1 MKKAIMETWKNFL
14 KEDDWSLS
22 SVGDDEHFGE
32 PEDEQLA
39 ALEGLQNAI
48 TNCMDAGIPK
58 EDVVATIMIWA
69 DNN

>member
-1 MKKAIMETWKNFL
+1 L

>member
-1 MKKAIMETWKNFL
+1 MKKVMMENWKHFL
-14 KEDDWSLS
+14 KEDDQSLS

-39 ALEGLQNAI
+39 ALERLQNAI
-48 TNCMDAGIPK
+48 ANCMDAGIPK
-58 EDVVATIMIWA
+58 EDVIGTIMIWA